1 MLHRR
6 FEFEEQSE
14 ALKVAEQGRE
24 REAAGWLGL
33 AMFMLLFPLLFFL
46 CVWFPI
52 WLGVA
57 SPY

>member
-1 MLHRR
+1 M
-6 FEFEEQSE
+6 
-14 ALKVAEQGRE
+14 AEQGRE

-33 AMFMLLFPLLFFL
+33 AMFMFLFPILFFL